1 MAKDEQATF
10 AKYATFE
17 TFRYQLVVDKTMP
30 INLHNGFETPEQV
43 RAEKNKIFEKLITN
57 ESFSFHS
64 SNANINSKLLY
75 QEGDMFYFKISARR
89 IAHLYKEDF
98 TEDTIDNFPNII
110 VAINNNP
117 DVQKIAIQTST
128 SPFKD
133 TETVRR
139 FIMDSIDA
147 KLKDHNLSIFIDPVF
162 DKQDFWN
169 FIRKYPKQITQ
180 LTFDLISPNLANISK
195 DLTISLREAY
205 EDTNTHRTKIE
216 FNADTNS
223 VLDIKE
229 DSKFVGGIVN
239 YSANGGGNI
248 FARIQGKRNKINTSD
263 NPSEFNIEEKLIKE
277 NDWEELDKQFKIILL

>member
-1 MAKDEQATF
+1 MAKDVQATF

-30 INLHNGFETPEQV
+30 INLHSGLTTPEQI
-43 RAEKNKIFEKLITN
+43 RAEKNKIFETLIIN
-57 ESFSFHS
+57 ESFTFHS
-64 SNANINSKLLY
+64 SNANIKSKLLY
-75 QEGDMFYFKISARR
+75 QDGDMFYFKISARR

-98 TEDTIDNFPNII
+98 SEDTIDNFPNII
-110 VAINNNP
+110 VAINNHP

-133 TETVRR
+133 SETVRR
-139 FIMDSIDA
+139 FVMDSIDA

-162 DKQDFWN
+162 DKQDFWK

-216 FNADTNS
+216 FNAETNS

-248 FARIQGKRNKINTSD
+248 FARIQGKRSKINTSD
-263 NPSEFNIEEKLIKE
+263 NPSEFNIDEKLIKE
-277 NDWEELDKQFKIILL
+277 NDWEELDKQFKNILL